1 MPAFIGSDT
10 GANLPKYFLF
20 IQERKDAIVYNCVDV
35 YP

>member
-10 GANLPKYFLF
+10 GANRPKYFLF
-20 IQERKDAIVYNCVDV
+20 IQEQKNAIVYNCVDV

>member
-10 GANLPKYFLF
+10 VANLTKYFLF
-20 IQERKDAIVYNCVDV
+20 IHKRKNAIVYNSVDV

>member
-10 GANLPKYFLF
+10 GANRPKYFPF
-20 IQERKDAIVYNCVDV
+20 IQERKDSIVYICVDV